1 MFDWFMKRTKDDH
14 KLEKTYTLDEDNSNY
29 DSYWDRILSSD
40 LLRNPADLNNRITN
54 VYAGNPW
61 TNIGHLSGKTL
72 SGTAT
77 DPAISNSAGRDI
89 FEELDELREA
99 VLLLTRDL
107 KLEEQYPELKQ
118 AYDDYMKFYRSIK
131 IADKLAK
138 TGDT

>member
-1 MFDWFMKRTKDDH
+1 MKRTKDDH
-14 KLEKTYTLDEDNSNY
+14 KLEKTYTLDEDNLNY

>member
-1 MFDWFMKRTKDDH
+1 MKRTKDDH
-14 KLEKTYTLDEDNSNY
+14 KLEKTYTLDEDNLNY

-118 AYDDYMKFYRSIK
+118 AYDDYMELYRSIK

>member
-1 MFDWFMKRTKDDH
+1 MKRTKDDH
-14 KLEKTYTLDEDNSNY
+14 KLEKTYTLDEDNLNY

-54 VYAGNPW
+54 VYAGNSW
-61 TNIGHLSGKTL
+61 TSIGHLSGKTL

-118 AYDDYMKFYRSIK
+118 AYDDYMELYRSIK

>member
-1 MFDWFMKRTKDDH
+1 MFDWFMKRTKGDH
-14 KLEKTYTLDEDNSNY
+14 KLEEKYTLDEVNLNC

-40 LLRNPADLNNRITN
+40 LLRKPADPNNKITN
-54 VYAGNPW
+54 VYNGSSW
-61 TNIGHLSGKTL
+61 TSIQPVVNATTL
-72 SGTAT
+72 T
-77 DPAISNSAGRDI
+77 IRNRDI
-89 FEELDELREA
+89 LEELDELREA

-118 AYDDYMKFYRSIK
+118 AYDDYMELYRSIK

>member
-1 MFDWFMKRTKDDH
+1 MKRTKDDH

-118 AYDDYMKFYRSIK
+118 AYDDYMELYRSIK